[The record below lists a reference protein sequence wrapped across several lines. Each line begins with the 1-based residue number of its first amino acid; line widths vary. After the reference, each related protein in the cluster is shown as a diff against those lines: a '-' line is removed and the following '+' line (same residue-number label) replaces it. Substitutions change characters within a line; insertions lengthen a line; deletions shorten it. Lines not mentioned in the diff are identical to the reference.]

1 MVDTAFLRLLREML
15 SNENHRLGEKF
26 GSKKDIQKHFKFT
39 PAGEDEVLYDDLS
52 GYYSIVKAIDDEIAS
67 REES

>member
-1 MVDTAFLRLLREML
+1 MADTAFLRLLREIL

-39 PAGEDEVLYDDLS
+39 EAGDEVLYDDLS
-52 GYYSIVKAIDDEIAS
+52 GYYSIVKAIEDEIAS
-67 REES
+67 RESG

>member
-1 MVDTAFLRLLREML
+1 MADTAFLRLLREML

-39 PAGEDEVLYDDLS
+39 EAGNEALYDDLS